1 MNLKSNKL
9 DKAAK
14 QQSQFGPIFGDDDII
29 INSQP
34 TLITESSSNLD
45 NSFEFPSELSLTS
58 DERDNLLAGSKYFL
72 VDDMDAFYYEGKQ
85 RWSVLSRYE
94 NEMDP
99 IRSYFYGLYLFP
111 IKLFFLIGYI
121 NVCELRWKEQRIVIV
136 GTIITFKRAL

>member
-14 QQSQFGPIFGDDDII
+14 QHSQFGPIFGDDDII

-45 NSFEFPSELSLTS
+45 NSYEFPSELSLTS

-94 NEMDP
+94 NEIDP

-111 IKLFFLIGYI
+111 IKLFF
-121 NVCELRWKEQRIVIV
+121 
-136 GTIITFKRAL
+136 